1 MGEQRANDV
10 LAQADAARARVDLAR
25 TFNPSGPVRDREL
38 LQGRVDEIARVLS
51 AVSQPGQHVI
61 LFGERGVGKTSL
73 ASLTHEF
80 WLDFARDA
88 TVGIVPLRYNCEPA
102 DTFGT
107 IWAHVA
113 ELLTD
118 EYAKRGQPLPAGD
131 AWLDLHAEI
140 THEAASAHSVRRFL
154 DLTNETSIIVIDEFD
169 QVGDAHTIQQFASLI
184 KALSDHLAPSTLI
197 LVGVADTVDD
207 LIEDHAS
214 IDRATTQVAL
224 PRMSRAELRSIV
236 ENAYGQIGLSA
247 APELYDLMAGL
258 AQGLPHYAHRMG
270 QEAGFAAVERESLLV
285 DRRDVDRA
293 VAMAIEHTQ
302 ESIRMAYRL
311 ATASPRPD
319 ALYDRVLLACALA
332 RSDELG
338 YFAPSGVRAPL
349 ERVTGKAYDY
359 PQFARHLKQF
369 AAPRRGEVLQVSGG
383 SRQRRYR
390 FANPLLRP
398 YVVLRG
404 INDGVISADAVGEFE
419 PRADAPPDGG

>member
-1 MGEQRANDV
+1 MGERQANDV
-10 LAQADAARARVDLAR
+10 LTQADAVRARVDLAR
-25 TFNPSGPVRDREL
+25 IFNPSGPVRHREL
-38 LQGRVDEIARVLS
+38 LQGRVDELSRVLS

-88 TVGIVPLRYNCEPA
+88 AVGIVPLRYNCEPA

-107 IWAHVA
+107 IWAHIA

-118 EYAKRGQPLPAGD
+118 EYAKRSQPLPAGD

-140 THEAASAHSVRRFL
+140 THEVASAHSVRRFL
-154 DLTNETSIIVIDEFD
+154 DLTNETNIIVIDEFD
-169 QVGDAHTIQQFASLI
+169 QVGDKDTVRQFASLI

-214 IDRATTQVAL
+214 IDRATTQVSL
-224 PRMSRAELRSIV
+224 PRMSKAELRSIV
-236 ENAYGQIGLSA
+236 ESAYDQIGLFATPDLSG
-247 APELYDLMAGL
+247 LMAGL
-258 AQGLPHYAHRMG
+258 AQGLPHYAHRLG

-285 DRRDVDRA
+285 ARRDVDRA

-319 ALYDRVLLACALA
+319 ALFDRVLLACALA

-338 YFAPSGVRAPL
+338 YFAPAGIRGPL
-349 ERVTGKAYDY
+349 ARITGKAYDY

-383 SRQRRYR
+383 SRRRRYR

-419 PRADAPPDGG
+419 PRADAPADDG

>member
-1 MGEQRANDV
+1 MTGEQQANDV
-10 LAQADAARARVDLAR
+10 LTQADAVRARVDLGQV
-25 TFNPSGPVRDREL
+25 FNPSGPVRRREL
-38 LQGRVDEIARVLS
+38 LQGRVDEIAHVLS
-51 AVSQPGQHVI
+51 AVGQPGQHVI

-80 WLDFARDA
+80 WLDFARDSN
-88 TVGIVPLRYNCEPA
+88 GIIPLRYNCEPA

-107 IWAHVA
+107 IWAHIA

-118 EYAKRGQPLPAGD
+118 EYAKRSQPLPAGE

-140 THEAASAHSVRRFL
+140 THEVASAHSIRRFL
-154 DLTNETSIIVIDEFD
+154 DFTNETNIIVIDEFD
-169 QVGDAHTIQQFASLI
+169 QVGDKHTIQQFASLI

-214 IDRATTQVAL
+214 IDRATIQVSL
-224 PRMSRAELRSIV
+224 PRMSKAELRSII
-236 ENAYGQIGLSA
+236 ENAYDQIGLSTT
-247 APELYDLMAGL
+247 PDLYDLMAGL

-270 QEAGFAAVERESLLV
+270 QEAGFATVERESIRI
-285 DRRDVDRA
+285 DQRDVDRA

-302 ESIRMAYRL
+302 ESIRLAYRT
-311 ATASPRPD
+311 ATASPRKD
-319 ALYDRVLLACALA
+319 ALFDRVLLACALA

-338 YFAPSGVRAPL
+338 YFAPSDIRKPL
-349 ERVTGKAYDY
+349 ERITGKAYDY

-369 AAPRRGEVLQVSGG
+369 ISPRRGEVFQVSGE
-383 SRQRRYR
+383 SRRRRYR

-398 YVVLRG
+398 YAVLRG
-404 INDGVISADAVGEFE
+404 INDGVISADAVSEFDTE
-419 PRADAPPDGG
+419 ADAPAD

>member
-1 MGEQRANDV
+1 M
-10 LAQADAARARVDLAR
+10 
-25 TFNPSGPVRDREL
+25 
-38 LQGRVDEIARVLS
+38 
-51 AVSQPGQHVI
+51 H
-61 LFGERGVGKTSL
+61 
-73 ASLTHEF
+73 
-80 WLDFARDA
+80 
-88 TVGIVPLRYNCEPA
+88 
-102 DTFGT
+102 
-107 IWAHVA
+107 
-113 ELLTD
+113 
-118 EYAKRGQPLPAGD
+118 
-131 AWLDLHAEI
+131 
-140 THEAASAHSVRRFL
+140 
-154 DLTNETSIIVIDEFD
+154 
-169 QVGDAHTIQQFASLI
+169 
-184 KALSDHLAPSTLI
+184 
-197 LVGVADTVDD
+197 
-207 LIEDHAS
+207 
-214 IDRATTQVAL
+214 
-224 PRMSRAELRSIV
+224 
-236 ENAYGQIGLSA
+236 GQIGLSA
-247 APELYDLMAGL
+247 APDLYDLMAGL

-319 ALYDRVLLACALA
+319 ALFDRVLLACALA

-338 YFAPSGVRAPL
+338 YFAPSGIRAPL

-404 INDGVISADAVGEFE
+404 INDGVISADAVGEFD
-419 PRADAPPDGG
+419 PRAEAPPDDG